1 MKIIVYDIILSG
13 IRQLEENVRFRE
25 GERSLQ
31 SIKIQTDQNQKEL
44 TGHGT
49 MQFPLQI
56 NHDHLN
62 DYSDRYVCCHWHE
75 EFEIPVII
83 RGKIRYQVREHAF
96 DLNPGDGLLIN
107 SRVPHTIMAL
117 GEEEPVILNTIFS
130 PALLYGTPASVIYQD
145 FLNPYMNTPEL
156 AGILLLEEAVE
167 VMHRIDTLYEEVSP
181 GAELKI
187 KGMLCNLFYDLLVCR
202 RHLFSSVKASNEESL
217 ARLKILL
224 DTIHENY
231 AEPLPLTELASKISV
246 SKEGCCRF
254 FKSMTG
260 QTISQYLE
268 DYRVTQGLLLL
279 QEDRYSIMQISY
291 LVGFGN
297 PGRFSAAFA
306 RRMNCTPSQYRKK
319 FLC

>member
-1 MKIIVYDIILSG
+1 M
-13 IRQLEENVRFRE
+13 
-25 GERSLQ
+25 Q
-31 SIKIQTDQNQKEL
+31 SIRVRTDQNHREL
-44 TGHGT
+44 SEHGT
-49 MQFPLQI
+49 MQFPLEI

-62 DYSDRYVCCHWHE
+62 DYFNRYVGCHWHE

-83 RGKIRYQVREHAF
+83 QGKIRYQVQDHAF
-96 DLNPGDGLLIN
+96 DLNPGDGILIN

-117 GEEEPVILNTIFS
+117 GDEEPVALTTIFS
-130 PALLYGTPASVIYQD
+130 PALLYGTPASAIYQN

-156 AGILLLEEAVE
+156 AGILLPEEAVE
-167 VMHRIDTLYEEVSP
+167 VMRRIDALHEEASP
-181 GAELKI
+181 GVELKI
-187 KGMLCNLFYDLLVCR
+187 KGMLCNLFYELLVHR
-202 RHLFSSVKASNEESL
+202 RHLFSSVKSSNEEAL
-217 ARLKILL
+217 LRLKILL
-224 DTIHENY
+224 DAIHENY
-231 AEPLPLTELASKISV
+231 AKPLPLTELASKISV

-279 QEDRYSIMQISY
+279 QEDGYSIMQISY

-306 RRMNCTPSQYRKK
+306 RRMNCTPGQYRKK
-319 FLC
+319 ILS

>member
-1 MKIIVYDIILSG
+1 M
-13 IRQLEENVRFRE
+13 
-25 GERSLQ
+25 Q
-31 SIKIQTDQNQKEL
+31 SIKVQTDQNQREL
-44 TGHGT
+44 SEHGT
-49 MQFPLQI
+49 LQFPLQI

-62 DYSDRYVCCHWHE
+62 DYSDRYIGCHWHE
-75 EFEIPVII
+75 EFEMPVII
-83 RGKIRYQVREHAF
+83 QGKIRYQIQGHSF
-96 DLNPGDGLLIN
+96 DLNPGDGILIN

-117 GEEEPVILNTIFS
+117 GDEEPVVLTTIFS
-130 PALLYGTPASVIYQD
+130 PTLLYGTPTSVIYQN

-156 AGILLLEEAVE
+156 AGILLPEEAVE
-167 VMHRIDTLYEEVSP
+167 VMCRIDALYEETSP
-181 GAELKI
+181 GVELKI
-187 KGMLCNLFYDLLVCR
+187 KGMLCNLFYELLVYR
-202 RHLFSSVKASNEESL
+202 RHLFSSVKSSNEEALS
-217 ARLKILL
+217 RLKILL

-231 AEPLPLTELASKISV
+231 AETFSLTELASKISV

-279 QEDRYSIMQISY
+279 QENRYSIMQISY

-319 FLC
+319 FIS